1 MNAQKSKK
9 ISYFYLF
16 IGIGVSLLMALLAY
30 FNVTFYE
37 VAELKTYDQR
47 FLLRTAIF
55 GPIQMDPNLATVD
68 VDNATLTHEG
78 RWQDWTRDKHTK
90 IIRALHEFGAAMLGF
105 DVFFVEPSRKSV
117 AQEQLQEL
125 EAVDRASV
133 LKLIRDYDAEMA
145 VATRETGN
153 VYLGQF
159 LEELEEGDRVSPL
172 EPARQEA
179 LAALEGRGFITPYP
193 EAGRSTIRKIREI
206 HPPLK
211 PLVEAARGVGF
222 AQAFPDLDGTR
233 RRFPLVLLY
242 ENRLM
247 PSLALIMLCDYLRV
261 PLASVQVVEGK
272 HVRLP
277 GAHLPGGRVKDIFIP
292 IDAKGQMLVNWAGEF
307 LQTFLHYPHV
317 TISLLAQDRKALDA
331 LRAVKQI
338 NIERPEAMQDPARLL
353 DLARQRGIDDAGLVT
368 GYQASLQA
376 ASLMEQAVL
385 ADPQVRNAHVFAQLF
400 GLPPDQV
407 PADLG
412 PDSPAEAI
420 LKFAPSDDYVG
431 QIRDLLKTLDDVR
444 VNNLVAQRMEKNGL
458 ATPEQIAAGLPDLS
472 VDRVRRSLETLRYNL
487 RGGQVQPADRP
498 LFFPPL
504 QPITFGN
511 RGKQQQVTAEDMKGK
526 VLFYGLTATATHDLN
541 PTPYEPAYPLVGIYP
556 NVFNTV
562 LTENFLRKAP
572 GWLNDL
578 VILGLGLLIGLTIP
592 RFKAL
597 DGAIWMLI
605 LLIVYVVGAFLLF
618 THGGLW
624 IDVVGPV
631 STLVL
636 GYLSITLYNYVQK
649 EKEKDFVQGA
659 FGHFLD
665 PKVVENLVEHPELV
679 EQLGGEERVMTAFFS
694 DIASF
699 STMSENLTPTGL
711 VTLLNEYLTEMCDII
726 GHHGGTIDKFEGD
739 MIIAFYGAPIPY
751 EDHAERAVLACVDM
765 QAKLVELRRGWEERG
780 EFVEL
785 RKKWADEGRGEF
797 LRARMGV
804 NTGRMVVGN
813 MGSRTRV
820 DYTIMGDAV
829 NLASRLEG
837 AGKQYNVVT
846 MITHDT
852 YERAQGAIEARQ
864 MDALRVVGK
873 EEPVKVYEILGRRGQ
888 VDPARAE
895 AAALFARGYE
905 MYTQQ
910 YWDEA
915 IAYFEAALK
924 AYPNDGPSQ
933 IFVKRCQAFKL
944 NPPPTNWDAVH
955 TLESK

>member
-1 MNAQKSKK
+1 MNAQKPKR

-16 IGIGVSLLMALLAY
+16 IGLGVSLLMILLAY
-30 FNVTFYE
+30 FKTTVYE

-55 GPIQMDPNLATVD
+55 GPIQMDPSLATVD
-68 VDNATLTHEG
+68 VDNATLAHEG

-90 IIRALHEFGAAMLGF
+90 IVRALREFGATMLGF

-125 EAVDRASV
+125 ETVDRASV
-133 LKLIRDYDAEMA
+133 MNLIRDHDAEMA
-145 VATRETGN
+145 AAMRETGN

-159 LEELEEGDRVSPL
+159 LEEMEAGDRMTPL
-172 EPARQEA
+172 EAGQKEA
-179 LAALEGRGFITPYP
+179 LEALESRGLTVPYP
-193 EAGRSTIRKIREI
+193 AAGRSTIRKIREI

-211 PLVEAARGVGF
+211 PLIEAARGVGF
-222 AQAFPDLDGTR
+222 AQAFPDIDGTR
-233 RRFPLVLLY
+233 RRFPIVLLY

-247 PSLALIMLCDYLRV
+247 PSLALIMLCDYLQV
-261 PLASVQVVEGK
+261 PLASVQVAEGK
-272 HVRLP
+272 YVRLP
-277 GAHLPGGRVKDIFIP
+277 GARMPGGRVKDIFIP
-292 IDAKGQMLVNWAGEF
+292 IDEKGQMLVNWAGEF
-307 LQTFLHYPHV
+307 LQTFTHYPHV
-317 TISLLAQDRKALDA
+317 TISLLAQDRRALDA
-331 LRAVKQI
+331 LRVVKQI

-353 DLARQRGIDDAGLVT
+353 DLARQKGIEDAGLVS

-385 ADPQVRNAHVFAQLF
+385 ADPQVRTAHVFAQLF
-400 GLPPDQV
+400 GLPPGQV

-412 PDSPAEAI
+412 LDSPAEVIAR
-420 LKFAPSDDYVG
+420 FAPSDDYVG
-431 QIRDLLKTLDDVR
+431 QIRDLLTTLDDVR
-444 VNNLVAQRMEKNGL
+444 TNNLVAQQMEKDGL
-458 ATPEQIAAGLPDLS
+458 ATPDQIAARLPG
-472 VDRVRRSLETLRYNL
+472 VPADRVRHSFEVLRHYL
-487 RGGQVQPADRP
+487 QGRQIQPADRP
-498 LFFPPL
+498 LIFPSFT
-504 QPITFGN
+504 PITFWN
-511 RGKQQQVTAEDMKGK
+511 RGKAQPVTTDDMKGK
-526 VLFYGLTATATHDLN
+526 ILFYGLTATATHDLN

-556 NVFNTV
+556 NVFNTI
-562 LTENFLRKAP
+562 LTENFLRKVP
-572 GWLNDL
+572 DWLNTL
-578 VILGLGLLIGLTIP
+578 VILGMGLLIGLTIP
-592 RFKAL
+592 RFRAL

-624 IDVVGPV
+624 IDVIGPV
-631 STLVL
+631 GTLVL

-649 EKEKDFVQGA
+649 EKERDLVQGA

-665 PKVVENLVEHPELV
+665 PKVVENLVEHPELI

-699 STMSENLTPTGL
+699 STMSENLTPTSL

-726 GHHGGTIDKFEGD
+726 AQHGGTIDKFEGD
-739 MIIAFYGAPIPY
+739 MIIAFYGAPIPH
-751 EDHAERAVLACVDM
+751 EDHAQRAVLACVDM

-780 EFVEL
+780 EFAEL

-837 AGKQYNVVT
+837 AGKQYGVVT
-846 MITHDT
+846 MVAQDT
-852 YERAQGAIEARQ
+852 YERAQMVIEARLL
-864 MDALRVVGK
+864 DALRVVGK
-873 EEPVKVYEILGRRGQ
+873 EEPVKVYEILGRKGQ
-888 VDPARAE
+888 VESARGE
-895 AAALFARGYE
+895 AAALFVRGYE
-905 MYTQQ
+905 MYAQQ

-915 IAYFEAALK
+915 TAYFEAALK
-924 AYPNDGPSQ
+924 AYPDDGPSK
-933 IFVKRCQAFKL
+933 IFIKRCQAFKL
-944 NPPPTNWDAVH
+944 NPPPANWDAVY

>member
-1 MNAQKSKK
+1 
-9 ISYFYLF
+9 
-16 IGIGVSLLMALLAY
+16 MALLAY

-55 GPIQMDPNLATVD
+55 GPVRMDPNLATVD

-261 PLASVQVVEGK
+261 PLASVQIVEGK

-277 GAHLPGGRVKDIFIP
+277 GAHLPGGRVKDISVP

-338 NIERPEAMQDPARLL
+338 NIERPEAMQDPERLL

-385 ADPQVRNAHVFAQLF
+385 ADPQVRTAHVFAQLF
-400 GLPPDQV
+400 GLPTDQV

-458 ATPEQIAAGLPDLS
+458 APPEQVAAGLPGLS
-472 VDRVRRSLETLRYNL
+472 ADRVRRSLETLRYNL
-487 RGGQVQPADRP
+487 RGGQVQPEDRP

-504 QPITFGN
+504 PPITFVN
-511 RGKQQQVTAEDMKGK
+511 RGKQQPVTAEDMKGK
-526 VLFYGLTATATHDLN
+526 ILFYGLTATATHDLN

-618 THGGLW
+618 THGGIW

-699 STMSENLTPTGL
+699 STISENLTPTGL
-711 VTLLNEYLTEMCDII
+711 VTLLNQYLTEMCEII
-726 GHHGGTIDKFEGD
+726 AHHGGTIDKFEGD

-751 EDHAERAVLACVDM
+751 EDHAERAALACID
-765 QAKLVELRRGWEERG
+765 QQEKLVELRRGWEERG
-780 EFVEL
+780 EFAEL

-804 NTGRMVVGN
+804 NTGPMVVGN

-846 MITHDT
+846 MITQDT
-852 YERAQGAIEARQ
+852 YEQAKGVIEARQ
-864 MDALRVVGK
+864 LDAIRVVGK

-888 VDPARAE
+888 VAPARAE
-895 AAALFARGYE
+895 AAALFAKGYE
-905 MYTQQ
+905 MYAQQ

-924 AYPNDGPSQ
+924 AYPHDGPSQ
-933 IFVKRCQAFKL
+933 IFTKRCQAFKL
-944 NPPPTNWDAVH
+944 NPPPANWDAVH